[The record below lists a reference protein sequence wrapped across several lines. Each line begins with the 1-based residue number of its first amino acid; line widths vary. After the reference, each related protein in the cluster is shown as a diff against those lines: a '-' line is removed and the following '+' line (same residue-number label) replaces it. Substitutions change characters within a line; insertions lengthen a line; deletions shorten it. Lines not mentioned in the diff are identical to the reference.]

1 MKSIQIDWTPLA
13 REQMIALHEYITES
27 SLSAANNQVK
37 IVTEA
42 VDRLADFP
50 EKGRPG
56 RRRDTRE
63 LVVAGTPYIV
73 AYSVRSSALV
83 ILAVIHGARRWPRSF
98 TG

>member
-1 MKSIQIDWTPLA
+1 
-13 REQMIALHEYITES
+13 MIALHEYITES

-73 AYSVRSSALV
+73 AYRVRNSSLV

>member
-1 MKSIQIDWTPLA
+1 
-13 REQMIALHEYITES
+13 MIALHEYIAES
-27 SLSAANNQVK
+27 SLSAANNQLK

-56 RRRDTRE
+56 RRHDTRE

-73 AYSVRSSALV
+73 AYRVRNSSLV